1 MDEAPSTLAL
11 SLALYLTRS
20 LPPPPPPLSYTLSIS
35 ALPILVHISPSL
47 SPPAISSLLLL
58 CFPHSVATISPFFS
72 SLPFPPFL
80 FLLYLPCRCLVS
92 LVPFKARQM

>member
-20 LPPPPPPLSYTLSIS
+20 LPPSLPSLSYTLSIS

-58 CFPHSVATISPFFS
+58 VCFSRCRHTFS
-72 SLPFPPFL
+72 LFPPSLPSFL
-80 FLLYLPCRCLVS
+80 FLLAFAL
-92 LVPFKARQM
+92 QMLGELSAI